1 MLKDLPDELINKVF
15 YLSFEHP
22 CSKMIHKAF
31 YEDVKEVEV
40 IELSTNESKKQKF
53 YINKAI
59 NQINDHKRQIQ
70 EFFTTDKH

>member
-31 YEDVKEVEV
+31 YEDVKE
-40 IELSTNESKKQKF
+40 I
-53 YINKAI
+53 
-59 NQINDHKRQIQ
+59 D
-70 EFFTTDKH
+70 